1 MERIEYEI
9 REPGNQNKLIKRVMG
24 FDADDAIRNAR
35 LYGEYHVTCVI
46 DRPTKSNII
55 EVARY

>member
-9 REPGNQNKLIKRVMG
+9 REPGNQNKLIKKVMG
-24 FDADDAIRNAR
+24 FDTDDAIRNAR
-35 LYGEYHVTCVI
+35 LYGEYYVTCVI
-46 DRPTKSNII
+46 NRPTKSNII